1 MNDGDI
7 VIFREI
13 KGMVELN
20 NMEAKIT
27 VVSPTSFTIGDTRQ
41 FSPYISGGMATEVKK
56 PIEMK
61 FHSFEK
67 SLRYPY
73 PPDSK

>member
-1 MNDGDI
+1 MT
-7 VIFREI
+7 
-13 KGMVELN
+13 ELN

-27 VVSPTSFTIGDTRQ
+27 VKSPTSFTIGDTRK
-41 FSPYISGGMATEVKK
+41 FNAYVSGGIATEVKV
-56 PIEMK
+56 PVDMK
-61 FHSFEK
+61 FHPLEK